1 MSPEHDAPSGPGP
14 QPHRPTMWIPRY
26 DEESWSLLFVPGA
39 ADATPPWSD
48 GVHVFVCAALQDPR
62 RMQELTGRPLPFAPA
77 QVRGFRRAM
86 LDAGEGAMPFMLPSH
101 DAHAALAGTLFLGLS
116 SEELGGVE
124 AFELA
129 GGLRRRIH
137 VDARVGERALR
148 AVSYVRYLH

>member
-1 MSPEHDAPSGPGP
+1 
-14 QPHRPTMWIPRY
+14 
-26 DEESWSLLFVPGA
+26 
-39 ADATPPWSD
+39 
-48 GVHVFVCAALQDPR
+48 
-62 RMQELTGRPLPFAPA
+62 MQELAGRPLPFAPA
-77 QVRGFRRAM
+77 LVRGFRRAM

-137 VDARVGERALR
+137 VDVRVGERALP
-148 AVSYVRYLH
+148 AISFVRYAH